1 MWVRLSEHGTVW
13 QCPQGSD
20 QPLDKVGN
28 MSVKAVDR
36 YQKHTRYQRLLF
48 KGQQGYTFLSKYMT
62 FLKSQQIVLTLTLQF
77 LLFATLAKN
86 LTVGPLAKNAIL
98 LLVSLSPV
106 LTLFLLLF
114 STTYRFMSIDRQ
126 STATKREVVLSVLF
140 PYKCNFHSHEC
151 STSQRCRYNIV
162 CTISV
167 KSTLLEKERFM

>member
-98 LLVSLSPV
+98 LLVSLSPH
-106 LTLFLLLF
+106 TFF
-114 STTYRFMSIDRQ
+114 TTFFYYLQVYEQRQTVDSHKMRSSIGC
-126 STATKREVVLSVLF
+126 VVL
-140 PYKCNFHSHEC
+140 P
-151 STSQRCRYNIV
+151 
-162 CTISV
+162 
-167 KSTLLEKERFM
+167 

>member
-1 MWVRLSEHGTVW
+1 MWVRLSEHRTVW

-62 FLKSQQIVLTLTLQF
+62 FLKSQQIVLLTLTLQF

-98 LLVSLSPV
+98 LLVSLSQV

-114 STTYRFMSIDRQ
+114 FYYLQVYEYRQTVD
-126 STATKREVVLSVLF
+126 
-140 PYKCNFHSHEC
+140 SHKTR
-151 STSQRCRYNIV
+151 SSIV
-162 CTISV
+162 CIVS
-167 KSTLLEKERFM
+167 LQM

>member
-1 MWVRLSEHGTVW
+1 MWVRRLSEHRTVW
-13 QCPQGSD
+13 QCPLGSD

-36 YQKHTRYQRLLF
+36 YQKNTRYQRLLF

-86 LTVGPLAKNAIL
+86 LTVGQLAKNAIL

-106 LTLFLLLF
+106 LTLFFYYLQVYE
-114 STTYRFMSIDRQ
+114 YRQTVD
-126 STATKREVVLSVLF
+126 
-140 PYKCNFHSHEC
+140 SHKTR
-151 STSQRCRYNIV
+151 SSIV
-162 CTISV
+162 CIVSLQT
-167 KSTLLEKERFM
+167 

>member
-114 STTYRFMSIDRQ
+114 FYYLQVYEYRQ
-126 STATKREVVLSVLF
+126 TV
-140 PYKCNFHSHEC
+140 NSHKTR
-151 STSQRCRYNIV
+151 SSIV
-162 CTISV
+162 CIVS
-167 KSTLLEKERFM
+167 LQM